1 MLKGGADRFHY
12 QSTLQFSPSGK
23 YRQRLARPWRC
34 EQRPRRPCPGSQ
46 PWRLGPLGELGLRRL
61 VHGRRLRQ
69 PLLSGRK
76 FHLLWT
82 DISSARWV
90 RSRPW
95 EQRVHAEIRR
105 LMASLSAQQVALPAS
120 DRGNCRCS
128 SSATDKTFCPTHS
141 TGQCHVCVD
150 INIMFH
156 LISLSFLVNDFD
168 FFLSSCAKE
177 ERKKKKKNLLFADLP
192 ESPDARGV
200 QVGCSQFFCTN
211 QPNHPNQPK
220 NPNRT
225 SLDRVAR
232 GRLGRDHSQSWDP
245 PHQQGLSSIQTR
257 HHYSLSM
264 NVTFRAVS
272 HSWNLRKW

>member
-1 MLKGGADRFHY
+1 
-12 QSTLQFSPSGK
+12 
-23 YRQRLARPWRC
+23 
-34 EQRPRRPCPGSQ
+34 
-46 PWRLGPLGELGLRRL
+46 
-61 VHGRRLRQ
+61 
-69 PLLSGRK
+69 
-76 FHLLWT
+76 
-82 DISSARWV
+82 
-90 RSRPW
+90 
-95 EQRVHAEIRR
+95 
-105 LMASLSAQQVALPAS
+105 MAPLSAQQVALPAS

-141 TGQCHVCVD
+141 TGQCHVCGD

-200 QVGCSQFFCTN
+200 QVGCSQFFCTTPN
-211 QPNHPNQPK
+211 PNHNHNPNP

-232 GRLGRDHSQSWDP
+232 GRLDRDHSQSWDP
-245 PHQQGLSSIQTR
+245 PHQQGLSNIQTR
-257 HHYSLSM
+257 HRYSLSM
-264 NVTFRAVS
+264 KVTFRAVS
-272 HSWNLRKW
+272 HS